1 MGLSFDLAVEELP
14 DNILDKAW
22 EAHKDSSTNR
32 GWYNPTLA
40 QGSYNIFLEGRW
52 RDITPQENS
61 WIINDLQVA
70 NNIVI
75 ACGSY
80 LALWESQYPDGP
92 GGYYDSSTINGSL
105 GGIPF
110 RDGFIA
116 TCQYDLLDTPLAWQI
131 VPMRTM
137 LEIPNFLYPI
147 NAEVEDAGLQSF
159 CVDFRTNVL
168 AQNDARA
175 SPIIITAVGH
185 VPCSA
190 VGDIINFPPADYT
203 PFKKSIYSE
212 QDYLPTI
219 YTFEIQGS
227 LNDPVE
233 TLNQP
238 AYLFSNGDPNNAIPT
253 GSFYFQSVGS
263 LTGPDRLG
271 HSYHLLGTN
280 QPWQNDADR
289 LGAYVEASF
298 MQAGV
303 RIIPL
308 EQITYRCHQIGLAIQ
323 SPSGGYSYANVDP
336 YRFFRF
342 QPTPSLGTFAVMKP
356 VEFYFCTPDY
366 NYSHFEPTT
375 TEATSLQNEFATH
388 GEFRRGSG
396 AATSDPGNQV
406 LSDWAI
412 WRHGFIPRRLWS
424 VESVYNT
431 SFRAQNSLWYRTYE
445 QGSNTGTLGY
455 LVFTGDCLE
464 DDPTNR
470 NGNRAKVDPSPPA
483 YEPIYSPLIAVT
495 NIGVLNTTAAGIPG
509 EAGLPYTP
517 AQGYAWTYTRRNM
530 FIEDS
535 GALTDTSLDNATIV
549 ATLPVIRANYPGL
562 DDQGYSIVFLMN
574 STSPE
579 ARGQI
584 LMAQPWLFNLE
595 FTGYARDWRP
605 IVPLGFWGGDFETET
620 NIELPDYWTRTVGQ
634 PFGLTTQQVSLVQN
648 CFDSYLAPGD
658 YQTGEP
664 TGTSVG
670 GLGYISR
677 TRSGPYM
684 LFFAGGSPTATL
696 DYTVNNF
703 GQEQVSQYGATWKIG
718 NLETINS
725 PDEQNAQ
732 YGVTVEINPSVNQIV
747 AHILNTTTTKFDGL
761 SDPIYIWNDR
771 GFLINNIDLTAI
783 YPGATQPPPNGFYT
797 TIDSLVTD
805 LNAALN
811 YVISAGAPFNEDTP
825 IGLGGLRF
833 NKTSDGVGVYCRVDN
848 AILASNG
855 GVDPT
860 IWGALYIGN
869 NTLFTDNANYPYNSI
884 DTNITYRALLGPTWD
899 GTILGGASAVVE
911 ETTVT
916 DLEVKVSET
925 GQLFNDAILSGAE
938 TSRIAFDGS
947 YDVDRAQWLF
957 TFGST
962 TGFRAMAA
970 VADFTELL
978 DQTESFYSNNP
989 TYPYVEAGFFANRQG
1004 SDSFDG
1010 VLWSGTY
1017 NTNSSPQPFT
1027 QNRKTT
1033 NILANDNSRAWKV
1046 TGTTGRSVKVF
1057 LNYLLYDGLDS
1068 IIAREVMNLGL
1079 RVTPEN
1085 VEWYKRKIMGQDAS
1099 TITLEELE
1107 EWMAAQRQQ
1116 YQDLIKS
1123 RDRQGR
1129 LRKRREESG
1138 SLNPSA
1144 TRDIQDRLDG
1154 DFYALDE
1161 ESIEK
1166 LLPELSQLPPNPDSE
1181 ESDADQ
1187 LGNTLSGDIKKVD
1200 EKRRDSEN

>member
-14 DNILDKAW
+14 QNILDKAW
-22 EAHKDSSTNR
+22 EAHQDPVSGR
-32 GWYNPTLA
+32 GWYNPALPQSTDD
-40 QGSYNIFLEGRW
+40 IFLEGRW
-52 RDITPQENS
+52 RDITPQPES

-80 LALWESQYPDGP
+80 VANWENQYPDGP
-92 GGYYDSSTINGSL
+92 GGVYDASTIEPTLN
-105 GGIPF
+105 IPH

-116 TCQYDLLDTPLAWQI
+116 TCQYDLLDTPLAWKI

-137 LEIPNFLYPI
+137 LEIPGFSYPQ
-147 NAEVEDAGLQSF
+147 NAQVADAGLQSF
-159 CVDFRTNVL
+159 CVDFRTNAL
-168 AQNDARA
+168 AQNEPRA

-185 VPCSA
+185 VPCSG
-190 VGDIINFPPADYT
+190 VGDTITLFPADYT
-203 PFKKSIYSE
+203 PFKKSIYGN

-227 LNDPVE
+227 LNDPLE

-238 AYLFSNGDPNNAIPT
+238 AFIFGDQDPTNSIPAS
-253 GSFYFQSVGS
+253 SFYFESVEGLS
-263 LTGPDRLG
+263 GPDRLG

-280 QPWQNDADR
+280 QPWQADTGR
-289 LGAYVEASF
+289 LAAYVEPPS

-303 RIIPL
+303 RIVPL
-308 EQITYRCHQIGLAIQ
+308 EQITYRCHQIGLEIET
-323 SPSGGYSYANVDP
+323 PSGGYSYSNRAP
-336 YRFFRF
+336 YRSF
-342 QPTPSLGTFAVMKP
+342 QFLPTPSLGTFPIMKP

-366 NYSHFEPTT
+366 NYSHFDPTT
-375 TEATSLQNEFATH
+375 TEANSLQNEFATH
-388 GEFRRGSG
+388 GEFRRGN
-396 AATSDPGNQV
+396 AATSTPGNQV
-406 LSDWAI
+406 FSDWAI

-445 QGSNTGTLGY
+445 TGSNTGTLGY

-464 DDPTNR
+464 DEPTARSSKNAKFDPVTNLP
-470 NGNRAKVDPSPPA
+470 V
-483 YEPIYSPLIAVT
+483 YSPLIAVT
-495 NIGVLNTTAAGIPG
+495 NIGVLNNTAAGVPG
-509 EAGLPYTP
+509 GTTLYSP

-595 FTGYARDWRP
+595 FTGFARDWRP

-620 NIELPDYWTRTVGQ
+620 SIELPDYWTRTVGQ
-634 PFGLTTQQVSLVQN
+634 PFALTTQQVNLVQN

-670 GLGYISR
+670 GLGYVSR

-684 LFFAGGSPTATL
+684 LFFEGGSPTATL

-732 YGVTVEINPSVNQIV
+732 YGLTVEINPSVNQIV
-747 AHILNTTTTKFDGL
+747 AHILNTTTTKFDGT
-761 SDPIYIWNDR
+761 SDPFYFWNSPDFR
-771 GFLINNIDLTAI
+771 INNIDLSLSYI
-783 YPGATQPPPNGFYT
+783 GATQPPPSGFYT

-805 LNAALN
+805 LNVALR
-811 YVISAGAPFNEDTP
+811 YVMSAGAPFNEDTP
-825 IGLGGLRF
+825 VGLGGLRF
-833 NKTSDGVGVYCRVDN
+833 YKTSDGVGIYCRVDN
-848 AILASNG
+848 DILASNG

-860 IWGALYIGN
+860 TWGTLNISN
-869 NTLFTDNANYPYNSI
+869 NILFNDNDNYPYNTL
-884 DTNITYRALLGPTWD
+884 DPTITYRPLVGPTWD
-899 GTILGGASAVVE
+899 GVQFSGASAVVE
-911 ETTVT
+911 ETTVN
-916 DLEVKVSET
+916 DLEVKISEN
-925 GQLFNDAILSGAE
+925 GQLFNEAILSGAE

-962 TGFRAMAA
+962 TGFRAVAA

-978 DQTESFYSNNP
+978 DQTNSFYSNSP
-989 TYPYVEAGFFANRQG
+989 SYPFVEAAFFANRQG

-1010 VLWSGTY
+1010 VLWSGEYDTTSTN
-1017 NTNSSPQPFT
+1017 NT
-1027 QNRKTT
+1027 RETT

-1046 TGTTGRSVKVF
+1046 TGTTGRSVNVF

-1068 IIAREVMNLGL
+1068 IIAQEVMNLGL

-1099 TITLEELE
+1099 SITLEELE

-1116 YQDLIKS
+1116 YQDLTKT

-1166 LLPELSQLPPNPDSE
+1166 LLPELSELPPNPDSE

>member
-14 DNILDKAW
+14 DFILDRAYR
-22 EAHKDSSTNR
+22 AHEDTVSGR
-32 GWYNPTLA
+32 GWYNPALA
-40 QGSYNIFLEGRW
+40 QGTWDIFLEGRW
-52 RDITPQENS
+52 RDLRPEEGS
-61 WIINDLQVA
+61 WIINDLKVA

-80 LALWESQYPDGP
+80 LATWEPTNPDGP
-92 GGYYDSSTINGSL
+92 AGQYDSTTIDPTLMGL
-105 GGIPF
+105 PF

-116 TCQYDLLDTPLAWQI
+116 TCQYDLLDTPLAWKI

-137 LEIPNFLYPI
+137 LEIPNFQYPM
-147 NAEVEDAGLQSF
+147 NAEEKDAGLQSF
-159 CVDFRTNVL
+159 CVDFRTEVL
-168 AQNDARA
+168 AQNVTQA
-175 SPIIITAVGH
+175 SPVIITAVGH
-185 VPCSA
+185 VPCEG
-190 VGDIINFPPADYT
+190 VGNLINSPPADYT
-203 PFKKSIYSE
+203 PFKKSIYTE

-227 LNDPVE
+227 LNNPLE

-238 AYLFSNGDPNNAIPT
+238 AYLYSDGDPTNSIPT
-253 GSFYFQSVGS
+253 ASFYLENQGLT

-271 HSYHLLGTN
+271 HSFHLLGTN
-280 QPWQNDADR
+280 RPWQNDVNRFD
-289 LGAYVEASF
+289 AYAQAPF

-303 RIIPL
+303 RIVPL
-308 EQITYRCHQIGLAIQ
+308 EQITYRCHQIGLLDMQ
-323 SPSGGYSYANVDP
+323 SPSGSYTYTNADP
-336 YRFFRF
+336 YHSYRFL
-342 QPTPSLGTFAVMKP
+342 PTPPLGTFAIMKP
-356 VEFYFCTPDY
+356 VEFFFCTVDY
-366 NYSHFEPTT
+366 NYSHYVPTS
-375 TEATSLQNEFATH
+375 TEANSRVNEFAAH
-388 GEFRRGSG
+388 GEFRRGSNAG
-396 AATSDPGNQV
+396 VTDNGNQV

-412 WRHGFIPRRLWS
+412 WRHGFIPRRLWNVQS
-424 VESVYNT
+424 IYNT
-431 SFRAQNSLWYRTYE
+431 GFRAENALWYRTYE
-445 QGSNTGTLGY
+445 EAPTTGTLAY

-470 NGNRAKVDPSPPA
+470 NSGGAKTTGGPGTAAV
-483 YEPIYSPLIAVT
+483 YSPLIAVT
-495 NIGVLNTTAAGIPG
+495 NLGVLTNQAEGVPG
-509 EAGLPYTP
+509 EGGQSYDP
-517 AQGYAWTYTRRNM
+517 AQGYAWTYTRRNI

-549 ATLPVIRANYPGL
+549 GTLPVIRANYPGL

-605 IVPLGFWGGDFETET
+605 IVPLGFWGGDFETQT
-620 NIELPDYWTRTVGQ
+620 GIELPDYWTRTVGQ
-634 PFGLTTQQVSLVQN
+634 PFGLTTEQVNLVQN
-648 CFDSYLAPGD
+648 CFDSYLAPAN
-658 YQTGEP
+658 YVTGQS
-664 TGTSVG
+664 TGTSIG
-670 GLGYISR
+670 GLGYVSR

-696 DYTVNNF
+696 DYTINNF
-703 GQEQVSQYGATWKIG
+703 GQERVSEYGATWKVG
-718 NLETINS
+718 SLTTTQS

-732 YGVTVEINPSVNQIV
+732 YGATVETNPQVNQIV
-747 AHILNTTTTKFDGL
+747 AHILNTTTTKFDGVA
-761 SDPIYIWNDR
+761 DPTYLWNDAP
-771 GFLINNIDLTAI
+771 FEINSIDLTAI
-783 YPGATQPPPNGFYT
+783 YFGATLPQPNGFYT
-797 TIDSLVTD
+797 DIDSLVRD
-805 LNAALN
+805 LNVALD
-811 YVISAGAPFNEDTP
+811 YVKSAGFPFNQNTP
-825 IGLGGLRF
+825 NGLGGLTF
-833 NKTSDGVGVYCRVDN
+833 YKTSDGVGVYCRVDN
-848 AILASNG
+848 AILAANG
-855 GVDPT
+855 GSDPT
-860 IWGALYIGN
+860 FWGTLYISN
-869 NTLFTDNANYPYNSI
+869 NTLFGDSDNYPYNSLDPTI
-884 DTNITYRALLGPTWD
+884 SYRPLLGPTWN
-899 GTILGGASAVVE
+899 GAELGGASAVVE

-916 DLEVKVSET
+916 DLEVEVSET
-925 GQLFNDAILSGAE
+925 GQLFNDAIIAGAE
-938 TSRIAFDGS
+938 SSRIAFDGS

-962 TGFRAMAA
+962 TGFRTVAA
-970 VADFTELL
+970 VADFSELL
-978 DQTESFYSNNP
+978 DQTDSFYSNSP
-989 TYPYVEAGFFANRQG
+989 SYPYVEAAFFANRQG

-1010 VLWSGTY
+1010 ILWAGSYDT
-1017 NTNSSPQPFT
+1017 TSTT
-1027 QNRKTT
+1027 QTRTTT
-1033 NILANDNSRAWKV
+1033 NISADNNSRAWKV

-1085 VEWYKRKIMGQDAS
+1085 VEWYKRKIMGQEAS
-1099 TITLEELE
+1099 SITLEELE
-1107 EWMAAQRQQ
+1107 EWMEAQRQQ
-1116 YQDLIKS
+1116 YQDLTKS

-1129 LRKRREESG
+1129 LRKRREEAG

-1161 ESIEK
+1161 ESVEK